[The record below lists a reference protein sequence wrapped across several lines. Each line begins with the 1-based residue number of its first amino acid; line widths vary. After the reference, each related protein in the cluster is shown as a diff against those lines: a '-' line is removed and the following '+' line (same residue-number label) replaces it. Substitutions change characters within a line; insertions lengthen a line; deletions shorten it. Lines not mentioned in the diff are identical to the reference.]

1 MSPRLLAGR
10 DQTWLTRATPGH
22 SDSSRAHHHQPLPLI
37 LIIILILI
45 TTIILLYHHHNLVN
59 NHTWLII
66 SLNSSNLSH
75 SFHPQVSLVMIVTR
89 QDGLGLFFEQGL
101 GLEDIYPL
109 WSALLHCA
117 LRACH

>member
-45 TTIILLYHHHNLVN
+45 TTIILLYHHHNPLKSSLT
-59 NHTWLII
+59 NHLII
-66 SLNSSNLSH
+66 SHIIFTHSNLSSH
-75 SFHPQVSLVMIVTR
+75 TLHHPQVSLIMIVTR
-89 QDGLGLFFEQGL
+89 QDGLGIFFIL
-101 GLEDIYPL
+101 SRD
-109 WSALLHCA
+109 
-117 LRACH
+117 